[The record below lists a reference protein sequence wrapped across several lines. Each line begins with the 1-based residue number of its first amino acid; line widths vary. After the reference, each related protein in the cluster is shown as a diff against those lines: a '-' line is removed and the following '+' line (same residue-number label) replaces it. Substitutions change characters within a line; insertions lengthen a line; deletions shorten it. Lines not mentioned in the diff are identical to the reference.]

1 MFLLQKCFQVFNVG
15 VIEDDITSKCV
26 LTSPYQILDYYQG
39 TRASVV
45 NCFLPSRWLLTTF
58 QRKSNETL
66 LPFQLFNRR
75 FIQTKLFFLYSI
87 LAEHLCDLHSHSF
100 SFLFVFFFLF
110 SFCREQ
116 NLACWNMFGENTI
129 KKKQFKFK
137 RVFVQIVSQTLE

>member
-75 FIQTKLFFLYSI
+75 FIQTKLLFLYSI

-100 SFLFVFFFLF
+100 SFLFVFFSIFFLQRIE
-110 SFCREQ
+110 SCLLEHV
-116 NLACWNMFGENTI
+116 WGKYD